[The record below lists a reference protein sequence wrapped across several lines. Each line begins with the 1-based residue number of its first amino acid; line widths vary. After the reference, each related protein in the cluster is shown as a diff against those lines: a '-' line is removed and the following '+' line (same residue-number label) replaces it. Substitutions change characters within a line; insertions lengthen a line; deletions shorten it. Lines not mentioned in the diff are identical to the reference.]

1 MERYMKQIRFG
12 AFGEAGQRRLGQSTA
27 LVAGVGALGTHLAN
41 TLARAGVGKL
51 VLVDRDFVELS
62 NLQRQILYDEA
73 DAAAMVPKAVAA
85 KQKLQAIN
93 SEIRVEAIVA
103 DIHWANLPQLLDGV
117 DLVLDGSDNFDLR
130 YLLNDACVQAGIP
143 WIYGG
148 VTGAHGMAMVVRP
161 GRGPCLRCLI
171 PSPPP
176 PGSAPTCDMAGIL
189 APAIQMITAFQAV
202 EAMKLLA
209 GREDELAGGLF
220 SVDLWNNRYDL
231 IDLAAARRDD
241 CPACGRGDF
250 PFLAGREEMQAT
262 PLCGSNAVQ
271 ITPARP
277 AELDLEIMSE
287 RLSGAGKVEVT
298 PYLLRF
304 SSAEGE
310 MVLFRDGRAMIRGTQ
325 DPVKAKAVYTRFT
338 GA

>member
-1 MERYMKQIRFG
+1 MERYIKQIRFSP
-12 AFGEAGQRRLGQSTA
+12 FGEAGQRRLDDSTV
-27 LVAGVGALGTHLAN
+27 LIAGVGALGTHLAN
-41 TLARAGVGKL
+41 SLARAGVGKL

-73 DAAAMVPKAVAA
+73 DVTAMIPKAVAA
-85 KQKLQAIN
+85 KARLQAIN
-93 SEIRVEAIVA
+93 SEIEVEAVVA
-103 DIHWANLPQLLDGV
+103 DIHWANLPRLLEGV

-161 GRGPCLRCLI
+161 GQGPCLRCLI

-176 PGSAPTCDMAGIL
+176 PGSVPTCDMAGIL

-202 EAMKLLA
+202 EAMKVLA
-209 GREDELAGGLF
+209 GRAEELAGGLF
-220 SVDLWNNRYDL
+220 SVDLWDNRYDL
-231 IDLAAARRDD
+231 IDLSQARRDD
-241 CPACGRGDF
+241 CPACQRREF
-250 PFLAGREEMQAT
+250 PFLSGREEMQAT
-262 PLCGSNAVQ
+262 PLCGANAVQ
-271 ITPARP
+271 VTPARP
-277 AELDLEIMSE
+277 AELDLEMMAG
-287 RLSGAGKVEVT
+287 RLSGAGKVEIT

-325 DPVKAKAVYTRFT
+325 DPVQAKAVYTRLI